1 MPKGYIY
8 TTKTGYDPERGKA
21 IKDPYLGDRPTLG
34 ACMPNIRRHVVQGD
48 HIFIVSG
55 KVKDVPQFVIAGFEV
70 EDKIDA
76 LLAYDLYP
84 QHRLRQLDSGEIIGN
99 IIITP
104 EGRQHPLDTHKPS
117 TFARRIQN
125 YVTGRNALVLS
136 SPREIQSGR
145 EDTSY
150 VLSYILGKKGRT
162 PYDIYGRCKKVDDR
176 QIRELRDWL
185 ASIKAGH

>member
-1 MPKGYIY
+1 M
-8 TTKTGYDPERGKA
+8 
-21 IKDPYLGDRPTLG
+21 
-34 ACMPNIRRHVVQGD
+34 
-48 HIFIVSG
+48 
-55 KVKDVPQFVIAGFEV
+55 AGFEV

-104 EGRQHPLDTHKPS
+104 EGRQHPLDTHDPS
-117 TFARRIQN
+117 TFGRRIQN
-125 YVTGRNALVLS
+125 YVTGRNAFVLN

-150 VLSYILGKKGRT
+150 VLSYILGKRGERRTTFTGAVRRWMIARFENFETGWHRSKKGIER
-162 PYDIYGRCKKVDDR
+162 
-176 QIRELRDWL
+176 L
-185 ASIKAGH
+185 S